1 MWVKMAKEK
10 TKTPKSE
17 AKKKVEIPQTHKKE
31 KHSYFPKFLI
41 VFSLIVIALALNNF
55 FKWYVLPDSVVSVIL
70 LISGLWMFKIGLGK
84 GMYKKR
90 HEIIK
95 KYI

>member
-1 MWVKMAKEK
+1 MLVKMAKK
-10 TKTPKSE
+10 KQPKK
-17 AKKKVEIPQTHKKE
+17 KKKVPQTPKKE

-41 VFSLIVIALALNNF
+41 VFSLIVIVLALNNF
-55 FKWYVLPDSVVSVIL
+55 FEWYVLPDYVVSVIL

-84 GMYKKR
+84 GMYNKR